1 MTFGQKKY
9 AFGKDALL
17 KPLPL
22 IALLLSYLIRNF
34 RDRSACAWTGSA
46 RQRASTQQC
55 TRWLA
60 LLGLSFLWLF
70 LGLAN
75 TPAFS
80 QQIDFPH
87 SDPTYPIHIEGSQ
100 GSRWD
105 RGDYRVYQLSG
116 RPTLRQGNATYTA
129 DRITLWIDRTIVP
142 NSNDSSLVETTNS
155 VGSFEPVTAQGEGN
169 RQGPTPYKW
178 IVLCEGDFIGDWGN
192 GRKARSAQWS
202 GRLFSFTPAEMPT
215 IAWQQLPSETAPLI
229 PDMEVSKN
237 ASPVSLANYQVPG
250 NPPGLLQPAPPTT
263 AGPTFANPN
272 SGLSAPNT
280 LSAPSFGGAVGSP
293 PSAPPVLVPDP
304 GLPATGGTN
313 LPGGLPATGVTIE
326 TGPAM
331 PVPTPAA
338 TAPVIGGGSLPSSPG
353 FGVPSATPGPI
364 SAPPPMIN
372 GSMAQPFAGTTVPP
386 SGSRSV
392 NGPLTAKSITV
403 RGRSTTPPQVR
414 LSQRPDR
421 GDSVAEITRGVY
433 IHIADS
439 TFTASDGSVMEL
451 GSIDIETDRAII
463 WMPNLSALDLSSGA
477 ADLSGQ
483 PIELYLEGN
492 IVFRQGQRV
501 IFAER
506 MYYNVGQEYGM
517 VLSAEV
523 LTPIPEYQG
532 LLRLKAD
539 VLQQRNRQ
547 NFLAYD
553 AALTSS
559 RLGVPR
565 YWLQAQRIELEDRR
579 PDDSG
584 LMSGLPG
591 FDDNKTEMMAST
603 RNNFVYVNSVPLLY
617 WPVMNTNLA
626 RPNFYLTG
634 VKIKND
640 DIFGTQGLLDW
651 DLYQILGLNGA
662 DGTEW
667 TLSTD
672 YLSERGF
679 ALGTNFN
686 YDVPWF
692 LVPGRAVGE
701 FDFWGISDG
710 GLDTLGSDRIRMTP
724 EADKRGR
731 FLVRHKHLLNPDTE
745 FWAEV
750 GYISDRNFLEQY
762 LEQSWDQDKDYSTAL
777 RLRRYNANQMFDIW
791 GQARI
796 NDFFTET
803 EWLPRLDHYWLG
815 QPIFERFTW
824 YAHSFVG
831 YAKQETASTPTDPQD
846 AAKFA
851 LRPWETD
858 SEGLVASTR
867 QELSLPF
874 DAGPV
879 KLNPYISGEAG
890 FWKEDVTQDDV
901 SRLTGQAGVRTSLPM
916 WQLYPNMQSRLFD
929 IKGIAHKVILESDFF
944 YADSTENFDRFPLY
958 NPVDDNSQ
966 EHFRRRLIFNTFAGT
981 LPDQFDERSYTLRN
995 GLQRWVAAGG
1005 NEVVDDQMQWR
1016 FGIDQRWQT
1025 KRGLPGRERIVD
1037 LVEFD
1042 VDAIVFMNPDRDNF
1056 GEEVGAINYDFRYHI
1071 GDRLTLLSD
1080 GYFDTFDDGLKAY
1093 SLGAQISRVGRGELY
1108 VGAMQLQG
1116 PIDSTILTATVNY
1129 RLNEKWI
1136 VTGGTTFDFGEVGNV
1151 GQTLAFTR
1159 IGESFLIRMGI
1170 NVDSGRDN
1178 VGFQFNIEPR
1188 FLPAKK
1194 LGSLAGE
1201 LIPPAN
1207 AFGLE

>member
-1 MTFGQKKY
+1 MTNGFLKGGVLGRFIAFWGVY
-9 AFGKDALL
+9 AAL
-17 KPLPL
+17 
-22 IALLLSYLIRNF
+22 
-34 RDRSACAWTGSA
+34 CAYFL
-46 RQRASTQQC
+46 AS
-55 TRWLA
+55 
-60 LLGLSFLWLF
+60 LSF
-70 LGLAN
+70 A
-75 TPAFS
+75 
-80 QQIDFPH
+80 QQIDYPQ
-87 SDPTYPIHIEGSQ
+87 SDPTYPVHVSGEKGI
-100 GSRWD
+100 RWD
-105 RGDYRVYQLSG
+105 RGEYRIYQISSLPGAG
-116 RPTLRQGNATYTA
+116 RPSIRQGNAVYTA
-129 DRITLWIDRTIVP
+129 DRITLWIDRTVVP
-142 NSNDSSLVETTNS
+142 QTARPSLL
-155 VGSFEPVTAQGEGN
+155 GEEEHSDAAAN
-169 RQGPTPYKW
+169 EQPTRNPYKV
-178 IVLCEGDFIGDWGN
+178 IVLCEGNFEGDWGN
-192 GRKARSAQWS
+192 GRRAKNTQWS
-202 GRLFSFTPAEMPT
+202 GRLFSFIPIEMPT
-215 IAWQQLPSETAPLI
+215 IAWEQQPTETAPALPEI
-229 PDMEVSKN
+229 DSAKIDSAKIDGGKKDSAV
-237 ASPVSLANYQVPG
+237 ALANYQVSG
-250 NPPGLLQPAPPTT
+250 NPPGLLQP
-263 AGPTFANPN
+263 GNP
-272 SGLSAPNT
+272 PNT
-280 LSAPSFGGAVGSP
+280 LGGSGAFGAPGN
-293 PSAPPVLVPDP
+293 APAVLVPDAS
-304 GLPATGGTN
+304 LPAVGGTN
-313 LPGGLPATGVTIE
+313 LPGGLPANGVTIDA
-326 TGPAM
+326 GQPIPVPPPPATSPM
-331 PVPTPAA
+331 VGGNVQPVPT
-338 TAPVIGGGSLPSSPG
+338 V
-353 FGVPSATPGPI
+353 PGPI
-364 SAPPPMIN
+364 SAPPPPIN
-372 GSMAQPFAGTTVPP
+372 GSMSQPFAGTVP
-386 SGSRSV
+386 SGSRAL
-392 NGPLTAKSITV
+392 NGPISAKSISV
-403 RGRSTTPPQVR
+403 RGRSSTPPQVR

-439 TFTASDGSVMEL
+439 TYTGSDGSVMEL

-463 WMPNLSALDLSSGA
+463 WMPNLAGLDLTSGS

-483 PIELYLEGN
+483 QIELYMEGN

-506 MYYNVGQEYGM
+506 MYYNVAQEYGM
-517 VLSAEV
+517 ILSAEV
-523 LTPIPEYQG
+523 LTPVPEYQG

-579 PDDSG
+579 QDDSG
-584 LMSGLPG
+584 LLAGLPG

-617 WPVMNTNLA
+617 WPVMTTNLA

-634 VKIKND
+634 VKVKND
-640 DIFGTQGLLDW
+640 GIFGTQGMLDW

-679 ALGTNFN
+679 AVGTNFN
-686 YDVPWF
+686 YDLPWL

-701 FDFWGISDG
+701 LDFWGISDS
-710 GLDTLGSDRIRMTP
+710 GLDTLGSDRVRMTP
-724 EADKRGR
+724 EADQRGR
-731 FLVRHKHLLNPDTE
+731 FLIRHKHLLNPDTE

-750 GYISDRNFLEQY
+750 GWISDRNFLEQY
-762 LEQSWDQDKDYSTAL
+762 LEQSWDQDKDYATAL
-777 RLRRYNANQMFDIW
+777 RLRRYNENQMFDIW
-791 GQARI
+791 GQARV

-815 QPIFERFTW
+815 QPVLDRMTW
-824 YAHSFVG
+824 YEHTFVG
-831 YAKQETASTPTDPQD
+831 YAKQQTASTPTDPQD
-846 AAKFA
+846 AAKFQ

-874 DAGPV
+874 NAGPI

-901 SRLTGQAGVRTSLPM
+901 TRLTGQAGVRTSLPM
-916 WQLYPNMQSRLFD
+916 WQLYPNTQSRLFD
-929 IKGIAHKVILESDFF
+929 VKGIAHKVIFESDFF
-944 YADSTENFDRFPLY
+944 YADSNANVDQFPLY
-958 NPVDDNSQ
+958 NPIDDNSQ
-966 EHFRRRLIFNTFAGT
+966 EHFRRRLIFNTFGGT

-1005 NEVVDDQMQWR
+1005 NEVVDDQLQWR

-1042 VDAIVFMNPDRDNF
+1042 VDAILFLNPDRDNF
-1056 GEEVGAINYDFRYHI
+1056 GEQVGAINYDFRYHV

-1080 GYFDTFDDGLKAY
+1080 GYFDTFTDGLKAY

-1136 VTGGTTFDFGEVGNV
+1136 VTGGTTFDFGQVGNV

>member
-1 MTFGQKKY
+1 MSIEKR
-9 AFGKDALL
+9 
-17 KPLPL
+17 
-22 IALLLSYLIRNF
+22 SH
-34 RDRSACAWTGSA
+34 RDRSGYATTKEPPKRSNSWQFG
-46 RQRASTQQC
+46 RI
-55 TRWLA
+55 LA
-60 LLGLSFLWLF
+60 LTAIYFCLAWPSFCQ
-70 LGLAN
+70 A
-75 TPAFS
+75 
-80 QQIDFPH
+80 QQIDYPQ
-87 SDPTYPIHIEGSQ
+87 SDPTHPIIVSGERGL
-100 GSRWD
+100 RWD
-105 RGDYRVYQLSG
+105 RGDYRIYRLNGS
-116 RPTLRQGNATYTA
+116 PKLRQGNAVYSA
-129 DRITLWIDRTIVP
+129 DQMTVWIDRTVIPKASRP
-142 NSNDSSLVETTNS
+142 NLLNAENGQNLDRDQEQS
-155 VGSFEPVTAQGEGN
+155 
-169 RQGPTPYKW
+169 PTPYKI
-178 IVLCEGDFIGDWGN
+178 IVWCEGNFRGDWGN
-192 GRKARSAQWS
+192 GRKVQSQQWS
-202 GRLFSFTPAEMPT
+202 GRLFSFTPIDMPALT
-215 IAWQQLPSETAPLI
+215 WEQQPSDTAPSLPSFE
-229 PDMEVSKN
+229 
-237 ASPVSLANYQVPG
+237 ASPNKPPVSLANYQVSE
-250 NPPGLLQPAPPTT
+250 NPPGLLPPNATL
-263 AGPTFANPN
+263 GPTPN
-272 SGLSAPNT
+272 GSFTPPNT
-280 LSAPSFGGAVGSP
+280 LSTPNNMGIPGNPSNAPA
-293 PSAPPVLVPDP
+293 VLVPDP
-304 GLPATGGTN
+304 GLPPVGGTN
-313 LPGGLPATGVTIE
+313 LPGGIPNNGITLDA
-326 TGPAM
+326 GPAI
-331 PVPTPAA
+331 PVPAPPA
-338 TAPVIGGGSLPSSPG
+338 TAPNIAGTAPASPL
-353 FGVPSATPGPI
+353 PGPI
-364 SAPPPMIN
+364 SAPPPLVN
-372 GSMAQPFAGTTVPP
+372 GSMAQPFSGSTVP
-386 SGSRSV
+386 SGSRAL
-392 NGPLTAKSITV
+392 NTPLAAKSITV
-403 RGRSTTPPQVR
+403 RGRSSTPPQVR

-439 TFTASDGSVMEL
+439 TYTASDGSVMEL

-463 WMPNLSALDLSSGA
+463 WMPNLAGLDLSSGA

-483 PIELYLEGN
+483 QIELYMEGN

-506 MYYNVGQEYGM
+506 MYYNVAQEYGM

-579 PDDSG
+579 QDDGG
-584 LMSGLPG
+584 LLSGLPG

-603 RNNFVYVNSVPLLY
+603 RNNFVYVNNVPLLY
-617 WPVMNTNLA
+617 WPVMTTNLA

-640 DIFGTQGLLDW
+640 DIFGTQGMLDW

-672 YLSERGF
+672 YFSERGF

-701 FDFWGISDG
+701 LDFWGISDS
-710 GLDTLGSDRIRMTP
+710 GLDTLGSDRIKMTP

-731 FLVRHKHLLNPDTE
+731 FLLRHKHLLNPDTE

-777 RLRRYNANQMFDIW
+777 RLRKYNSNQMFDIW
-791 GQARI
+791 GQARV

-815 QPIFERFTW
+815 QPIFERLTW
-824 YAHSFVG
+824 YAHTSVG
-831 YAKQETASTPTDPQD
+831 YAKQQSASTPTDPQD

-858 SEGLVASTR
+858 SEGLVAITR
-867 QELSLPF
+867 QELSFPF
-874 DAGPV
+874 DAGPI

-901 SRLTGQAGVRTSLPM
+901 SRLTGQAGVRTSLPL

-929 IKGIAHKVILESDFF
+929 IKGINHKIILESDFF
-944 YADSTENFDRFPLY
+944 YADSNENFDRFPLY
-958 NPVDDNSQ
+958 NPIDDNSQ

-1056 GEEVGAINYDFRYHI
+1056 GEEIGAINYDFRYHV

-1151 GQTLAFTR
+1151 GQTVAFTR

-1188 FLPAKK
+1188 FLPAKR
-1194 LGSLAGE
+1194 LGALAGE

>member
-17 KPLPL
+17 NPLERIPF
-22 IALLLSYLIRNF
+22 LLPFVKRNH
-34 RDRSACAWTGSA
+34 RDRSSCAPIESLTNSGVCCRAVLLYSLFLLTICCGLV
-46 RQRASTQQC
+46 ASTH
-55 TRWLA
+55 A
-60 LLGLSFLWLF
+60 
-70 LGLAN
+70 
-75 TPAFS
+75 
-80 QQIDFPH
+80 QQIDYPQ
-87 SDPTYPIHIEGSQ
+87 SDPTHPITVTGDR
-100 GSRWD
+100 GLRWD
-105 RGDYRVYQLSG
+105 RGDYRIYQLSG
-116 RPTLRQGNATYTA
+116 RPTIRQGNATYTA
-129 DRITLWIDRTIVP
+129 DQITIWIDRTVVP
-142 NSNDSSLVETTNS
+142 KSSRPNLLSDEDGRQA
-155 VGSFEPVTAQGEGN
+155 VGSTNEQS
-169 RQGPTPYKW
+169 PTPYKL
-178 IVLCEGDFIGDWGN
+178 IVLCEGQFSGDWGN
-192 GRKARSAQWS
+192 GRRAESEQWA
-202 GRLFSFTPAEMPT
+202 GRLFSFTPIDMPT
-215 IAWQQLPSETAPLI
+215 IAWEQRSSDTAPLI
-229 PDMEVSKN
+229 PEIEHSKN
-237 ASPVSLANYQVPG
+237 ESPVTLANYQISG
-250 NPPGLLQPAPPTT
+250 NPPGLLPSTNPAGTVPNGGLPP
-263 AGPTFANPN
+263 
-272 SGLSAPNT
+272 PNT
-280 LSAPSFGGAVGSP
+280 LNNPNNFGVPANPSGAPA
-293 PSAPPVLVPDP
+293 VLVPDP
-304 GLPATGGTN
+304 GLPTVGGTN
-313 LPGGLPATGVTIE
+313 LPGGLPFNGVAVDP
-326 TGPAM
+326 GPAM
-331 PVPTPAA
+331 PVPAPPA
-338 TAPVIGGGSLPSSPG
+338 TSPMIGGNVLPPPG
-353 FGVPSATPGPI
+353 TTPGPI
-364 SAPPPMIN
+364 SAPPPMVN
-372 GSMAQPFAGTTVPP
+372 GSMTQPFAGSTVP
-386 SGSRSV
+386 SGSRALS
-392 NGPLTAKSITV
+392 GPITAKSITV
-403 RGRSTTPPQVR
+403 RGRSSTPPQVR

-439 TFTASDGSVMEL
+439 TYTAADGSVMEL

-463 WMPNLSALDLSSGA
+463 WMPNLAGLDLSSGA

-483 PIELYLEGN
+483 QIELYMEGN

-506 MYYNVGQEYGM
+506 MYYNVAQEYGM

-579 PDDSG
+579 QDDSG
-584 LMSGLPG
+584 MLSGLPG

-617 WPVMNTNLA
+617 WPVMTTNLA

-634 VKIKND
+634 VKVKND
-640 DIFGTQGLLDW
+640 DIFGTQAMLDW

-686 YDVPWF
+686 YDLPWF
-692 LVPGRAVGE
+692 LMPGRAVGE
-701 FDFWGISDG
+701 LDFWGISDS
-710 GLDTLGSDRIRMTP
+710 GLDTLGSDRVQMTP

-731 FLVRHKHLLNPDTE
+731 FLIRHKHLLNPDTE

-777 RLRRYNANQMFDIW
+777 RLRRYNNNQMFDIW
-791 GQARI
+791 GQARV

-815 QPIFERFTW
+815 QPVFDRLTW

-831 YAKQETASTPTDPQD
+831 YAKQQTASTPTDPQD

-858 SEGLVASTR
+858 SEGLVAITR
-867 QELSLPF
+867 QELSFPF

-916 WQLYPNMQSRLFD
+916 WQLYPNTQSRLFD
-929 IKGIAHKVILESDFF
+929 VKGIAHKVIFESDFF
-944 YADSTENFDRFPLY
+944 YADSNENLDRFPLY
-958 NPVDDNSQ
+958 NPIDDNSQ

-995 GLQRWVAAGG
+995 GLQRWVSAGG

-1042 VDAIVFMNPDRDNF
+1042 VDAIVFLNPDRDNF
-1056 GEEVGAINYDFRYHI
+1056 GEEVGAINYDFRYHV

-1080 GYFDTFDDGLKAY
+1080 GYFDTFDEGLKAY

>member
-1 MTFGQKKY
+1 M
-9 AFGKDALL
+9 A
-17 KPLPL
+17 
-22 IALLLSYLIRNF
+22 
-34 RDRSACAWTGSA
+34 
-46 RQRASTQQC
+46 
-55 TRWLA
+55 
-60 LLGLSFLWLF
+60 
-70 LGLAN
+70 
-75 TPAFS
+75 
-80 QQIDFPH
+80 QQIDYPQ
-87 SDPTYPIHIEGSQ
+87 SDPTRLIEVSGER
-100 GSRWD
+100 GVRWD
-105 RGDYRVYQLSG
+105 RGDYRIYQVTG
-116 RPTLRQGNATYTA
+116 RAQVRQGATDLTA
-129 DRITLWIDRTIVP
+129 DRITIWVDRTVVPQATRPNLLPPDPLDRSSEKEQADNANNPHKIIV
-142 NSNDSSLVETTNS
+142 
-155 VGSFEPVTAQGEGN
+155 
-169 RQGPTPYKW
+169 Y
-178 IVLCEGDFIGDWGN
+178 CEGRFVGDWGN
-192 GRKARSAQWS
+192 GQRAQSERWV
-202 GRLFSFTPAEMPT
+202 GRLFSFRNVEFPA
-215 IAWQQLPSETAPLI
+215 IAWQQQESETAPLI
-229 PDMEVSKN
+229 PEIDAAASESKV
-237 ASPVSLANYQVPG
+237 ALANYQISG
-250 NPPGLLQPAPPTT
+250 NPPGLLQPSNNPAVGGFPAPGTLS
-263 AGPTFANPN
+263 NPN
-272 SGLSAPNT
+272 AFGNSGNAP
-280 LSAPSFGGAVGSP
+280 A
-293 PSAPPVLVPDP
+293 VLVPDP
-304 GLPATGGTN
+304 GLPVTGGTN
-313 LPGGLPATGVTIE
+313 LPGGLPAGGVTIDPG
-326 TGPAM
+326 TVIPA
-331 PVPTPAA
+331 PAPPA
-338 TAPVIGGGSLPSSPG
+338 TAPVINGAAPFNPN
-353 FGVPSATPGPI
+353 ATVPGPI
-364 SAPPPMIN
+364 SAPPPLIN
-372 GSMAQPFAGTTVPP
+372 GANTQPFGPSAPTSGT
-386 SGSRSV
+386 RAL
-392 NGPLTAKSITV
+392 NGPLSAKSITV
-403 RGRSTTPPQVR
+403 RGRSSTPPQVR

-439 TFTASDGSVMEL
+439 AYTAADGSVMEL

-483 PIELYLEGN
+483 QIELYLEGN

-506 MYYNVGQEYGM
+506 MYYNVSQEYGM
-517 VLSAEV
+517 ILSAEV

-579 PDDSG
+579 QDDSG
-584 LMSGLPG
+584 LLSGMPG
-591 FDDNKTEMMAST
+591 FNDNKTEMMAST
-603 RNNFVYVNSVPLLY
+603 RNNFVYVDSIPLLY
-617 WPVMNTNLA
+617 WPVMTTNLA

-634 VKIKND
+634 VKVKSD
-640 DIFGTQGLLDW
+640 DIFGTQAMLNW
-651 DLYQILGLNGA
+651 DLYQVLGINGA

-672 YLSERGF
+672 YFSERGF

-686 YDVPWF
+686 YDLPQ
-692 LVPGRAVGE
+692 LLAPGRAVGE
-701 FDFWGISDG
+701 IDFWGIDDG
-710 GLDTLGSDRIRMTP
+710 GLDTLGSDRIGMTP
-724 EADKRGR
+724 EEDKRGR
-731 FLVRHKHLLNPDTE
+731 LMLRHKHLLNPDTE

-777 RLRRYNANQMFDIW
+777 RLRRYNSNQMFDIW
-791 GQARI
+791 GQARV

-815 QPIFERFTW
+815 QPVLDRMTW

-831 YAKQETASTPTDPQD
+831 YAKQQAASTPTDPQD
-846 AAKFA
+846 SAKFA

-858 SEGLVASTR
+858 SEGLVAVTR
-867 QELSLPF
+867 QELSFPF

-916 WQLYPNMQSRLFD
+916 WQLYPNTQSRLFD
-929 IKGIAHKVILESDFF
+929 VRGIAHKVILESDFF
-944 YADSTENFDRFPLY
+944 YADSSENIDRFPLY
-958 NPVDDNSQ
+958 NPIDDNSQ

-995 GLQRWVAAGG
+995 GLQRWVSASG
-1005 NEVVDDQMQWR
+1005 NEVADDQMQWR

-1056 GEEVGAINYDFRYHI
+1056 GQEVGAINYDFRYHV

-1080 GYFDTFDDGLKAY
+1080 GYFDTFTDGLKAY
-1093 SLGAQISRVGRGELY
+1093 SLGAQISRIGRGELY
-1108 VGAMQLQG
+1108 VGAMQLSG